1 MKWIT
6 RERPKIDRIA
16 SPWLIK
22 NFVDKEAEFIYVP
35 FDQVLDKAK
44 ELDAIPFDIPNVE
57 FTHYEEKST
66 FDYIVK
72 KYEINDPAILII
84 ADIVRGADTDRHDI
98 AKESA
103 GLWAIS
109 AGLSYN
115 IRDDYKLLESGMI
128 IYDALYSWATHLYK
142 QKHLQNSPFENLL
155 HEVYH
160 KFLKNEKTNKKKTP
174 AWVKD
179 LKAMIQDQIDA
190 QFTFDLKKISN
201 DLELNPSYL
210 SREFSKYFEDLNFG
224 DYVRKLRIEKAITL
238 IQNST
243 YTLTE
248 IAYMTGFSDQSHF
261 TRIFKQSTGK
271 NPSSYRKSSQKGNSD
286 TKGK

>member
-16 SPWLIK
+16 SPWLIRK
-22 NFVDKEAEFIYVP
+22 FIDKEAEFIYVSYNKVIP
-35 FDQVLDKAK
+35 MAK
-44 ELDAIPFDIPNVE
+44 ELDAIPFDFPNVE
-57 FTHYEEKST
+57 YTHYDGQST

-72 KYEINDPAILII
+72 KYKIDDPAIKII
-84 ADIVRGADTDRHDI
+84 AGIVRGADTDRHDI

-115 IRDDYKLLESGMI
+115 ISNDNELLKTGMI
-128 IYDALYSWATHLYK
+128 LYDALYSWATHLYK
-142 QKHLQNSPFENLL
+142 QNHLQNSPFENLL
-155 HEVYH
+155 HQVYNQ
-160 KFLKNEKTNKKKTP
+160 FLDEKKSENKKTP
-174 AWVKD
+174 SWVKE
-179 LKAMIQDQIDA
+179 LKEMIQDQIDT
-190 QFTFDLKKISN
+190 QFTFDLKQISS

-224 DYVRKLRIEKAITL
+224 EYVRKLRIEKAIDY
-238 IQNST
+238 IENSN
-243 YTLTE
+243 YSLTE

-261 TRIFKQSTGK
+261 TRIFKLHTGK
-271 NPSSYRKSSQKGNSD
+271 KPSSYRKKVQKSKPD